1 MREEQ
6 NKEAT
11 IVANRTSVESGL
23 AKRLVNLFNIVTE
36 LNVESMLV
44 SQMFKPKE
52 IEEHLQSE
60 KDATERLNLVLKH
73 IWIVL
78 EYITKNG
85 MSYNNLSNSIP
96 YRYGNT
102 HSDSIEGYGNNVHEI
117 IANKLEQQKHMDII
131 EKLADNIAPKVSS
144 KFKEM
149 TEEEREVAVRKLL
162 KNAIEETSSFE
173 NDDKYKEMK
182 NMLDDVNFD
191 GLAETARAM
200 DTSNDVPPEGRR

>member
-6 NKEAT
+6 YKEAR
-11 IVANRTSVESGL
+11 RTSVESGL
-23 AKRLVNLFNIVTE
+23 VKHLANLFNIVTE

-60 KDATERLNLVLKH
+60 EDANERLSLVLRH

-78 EYITKNG
+78 EYITRNS
-85 MSYNNLSNSIP
+85 MSYNSLSNSIP
-96 YRYGNT
+96 YKNDAKYGETIERYQN
-102 HSDSIEGYGNNVHEI
+102 DIHEV
-117 IANKLEQQKHMDII
+117 IANRLEQQKHMDII
-131 EKLADNIAPKVSS
+131 EKLSDNIAPKVSS

-149 TEEEREVAVRKLL
+149 TEEEREVVVKELL

-173 NDDKYKEMK
+173 NNDKYKEMK
-182 NMLDDVNFD
+182 NMLDNVKFD
-191 GLAETARAM
+191 ELAETARAM
-200 DTSNDVPPEGRR
+200 DTSSNVPPEGRR